1 MSAVSDNLKRI
12 LAGRGMSA
20 DELGRK
26 IGNTDGRYI
35 RYIITGRKHPSSDKI
50 GQIAEALGIPRE
62 ELTRLPGP
70 RPPA

>member
-1 MSAVSDNLKRI
+1 MSTVGDSLQRI
-12 LAGRGMSA
+12 LAGRGMSS

-35 RYIITGRKHPSSDKI
+35 RYIITGGKHPSSAKI
-50 GQIAEALGIPRE
+50 SEIAEALGIPRE